1 MNERTRSILFVSGQ
15 FALLALILFWPEGKE
30 EDNLIELALTWVG
43 LTLTAVG
50 VAVLLLSLVGL
61 GRSLTASPIP
71 KGDAKL
77 VTRGFYKYMR
87 HPIYTGLL
95 TFALGVGLD
104 AGFPQILFVA
114 SLFVLIN
121 RKARWE
127 EELLLQRYPEYA
139 EYMSKTPR
147 FLPRLKG

>member
-1 MNERTRSILFVSGQ
+1 
-15 FALLALILFWPEGKE
+15 
-30 EDNLIELALTWVG
+30 
-43 LTLTAVG
+43 
-50 VAVLLLSLVGL
+50 
-61 GRSLTASPIP
+61 
-71 KGDAKL
+71 
-77 VTRGFYKYMR
+77 MR

-104 AGFPQILFVA
+104 AGIPQLIFVA
-114 SLFVLIN
+114 ALFVLIN

-127 EELLLQRYPEYA
+127 EELLMQRYPEYA